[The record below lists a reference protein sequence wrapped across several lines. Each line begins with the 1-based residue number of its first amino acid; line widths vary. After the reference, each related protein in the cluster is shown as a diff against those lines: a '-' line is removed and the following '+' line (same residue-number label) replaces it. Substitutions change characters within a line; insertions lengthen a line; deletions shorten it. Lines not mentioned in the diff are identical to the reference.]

1 MWTHQSSSRS
11 ARLGLLIGLMGVGV
25 GVVTGF
31 LVGTKPLY
39 LILALGAVPILF
51 YFFAQFEQAVIGLL
65 ILRSSLD
72 AFSYLQLP
80 AVFAIALDALTILYV
95 TVKLLTGQSV
105 RTDKFWWFFVG
116 WLIIQSLWV
125 ILLPLGALGLGT
137 PFLSEA
143 IREWVRLLT
152 WALVYLLVMQ
162 LKDKISPEKFVSGL
176 FLSLII
182 PIAVALMQM
191 FVPSLL
197 PPMLSI
203 GSGGDF
209 GALASEGARIRGTF
223 GMANTFVTFL
233 LLFIGLTWWKLK
245 WVQHRA
251 SWLVLLGV
259 LTLLFVSTKSLFSLM
274 MLAVFVLV
282 LIVPRL
288 SLLNLIGGILLFGI
302 VIALFASSE
311 FGQQR
316 LTSISNT
323 PLLNPDIDISR
334 AILLS
339 EGDHNSFNWRLS
351 QWNLLLNRWQEYP
364 FLGYGLGLSVQVAG
378 NGFLPHNDYIR
389 AAIEGGIIGFVS
401 YIGFFLAQ
409 GVRLVQLMYQTPR
422 NSQQYE
428 LCFILLAILASLP
441 VGMITE
447 NIWSHTT
454 LFFYWWALFAVVG
467 WNWSEKYE

>member
-1 MWTHQSSSRS
+1 MGTHQSSNRS
-11 ARLGLLIGLMGVGV
+11 THLGIFIGLLGIGV
-25 GVVTGF
+25 GVVMGF

-39 LILALGAVPILF
+39 PILALCAVPFLF
-51 YFFAQFEQAVIGLL
+51 FFFARFEQAVIGLL
-65 ILRSSLD
+65 VLRSSLD
-72 AFSYLQLP
+72 AFSSFQLP

-95 TVKLLTGQSV
+95 TVKLLVGQPV
-105 RTDKFWWFFVG
+105 KVDKFWWFFIS

-125 ILLPLGALGLGT
+125 VLLPLGGLGLGT

-162 LKDKISPEKFVSGL
+162 LKDKISPKKFISGL

-182 PIAVALMQM
+182 PVTVAFLQM
-191 FVPSLL
+191 SVPSLL

-203 GSGGDF
+203 GGGGGF
-209 GALASEGARIRGTF
+209 SALAEGARIRGTF

-245 WVQHRA
+245 WVQHRWR
-251 SWLVLLGV
+251 WLVLLSV
-259 LTLLFVSTKSLFSLM
+259 LTFLFVSTKSLFSLM
-274 MLAVFVLV
+274 MLAIFVLV
-282 LIVPRL
+282 VIAPRL
-288 SLLNLIGGILLFGI
+288 NLLNLTGGILLFGI
-302 VIALFASSE
+302 VVILFASSE

-316 LTSISNT
+316 LASIANT
-323 PLLNPDIDISR
+323 PLLNPDIDVSR

-339 EGDHNSFNWRLS
+339 QGDHNSFNWRLS
-351 QWNLLLNRWQEYP
+351 QWNLLLNRWQEHP

-389 AAIEGGIIGFVS
+389 ALIEGGIVGFIT
-401 YIGFFLAQ
+401 YIGFFFAQ
-409 GVRLVQLMYQTPR
+409 AIRLIQLMCQTPR
-422 NSQQYE
+422 NDRQYE
-428 LCFILLAILASLP
+428 LCFIMLAILASLP
-441 VGMITE
+441 IGMITE

-454 LFFYWWALFAVVG
+454 FFFYWWALFAVLG